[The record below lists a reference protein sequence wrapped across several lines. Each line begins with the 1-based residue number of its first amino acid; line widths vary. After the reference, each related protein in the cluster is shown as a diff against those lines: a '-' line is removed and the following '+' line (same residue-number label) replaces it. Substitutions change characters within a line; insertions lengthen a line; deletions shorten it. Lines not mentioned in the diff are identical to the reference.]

1 MIVTFFPLWIFVH
14 LSKLCSKYFLKSKY
28 NVCGHRYNIISIK
41 YLSCHVVGG
50 EACNKH
56 LFTRNKLYLLMIK
69 IVQFLRR
76 VCLLLAPPP
85 ASVWIC
91 PVFWL
96 ARCGSVGSRVCS
108 RRKCCLQCKAEAVK
122 PRPSNPSMSRA
133 MFCPHRPRC
142 CKHYRQHWRL
152 CFCATG
158 HTLFWLS
165 IGGHHFD
172 HLASSGSLGRQ
183 ATFYIFA
190 LYWMGWATLYMH

>member
-14 LSKLCSKYFLKSKY
+14 LSKLCSKYFLRSKY

-50 EACNKH
+50 EACNKY
-56 LFTRNKLYLLMIK
+56 LFTIFAWCVYYS
-69 IVQFLRR
+69 LRR
-76 VCLLLAPPP
+76 RHLYEYVPC
-85 ASVWIC
+85 SG
-91 PVFWL
+91 WL
-96 ARCGSVGSRVCS
+96 GVGCRVCS

-133 MFCPHRPRC
+133 MFCPPRPRC

-172 HLASSGSLGRQ
+172 HLASRGSLGRQ